1 MKISIV
7 LGCRPEI
14 IKMAPIIRECE
25 KRGTNY
31 FIVHTGQHYDYNMD
45 KVFFEDLKLPNS
57 KYNLDVGSGFYG
69 EQLNKMIIKL
79 KEVFNK
85 EKPDVVLVLGDTSTT
100 LAGALVAHKLGIK
113 LGHVESGLRSYEI
126 MFEEVHR
133 VINGILADYLFAP
146 TERAKN
152 NLLKEG
158 INENKIFVTGNTI
171 VDATYQ
177 NIELTDNKIL
187 EKLGIKPNEYIT
199 ITAHRPEHV
208 DKKDELSDILKA
220 LDIIS
225 KEHNIIF
232 PMHPRTKK
240 NIEKFN
246 LKIPEKVKVIEPIGY
261 LDFLSLMN
269 NSKLILTD
277 SGGVQEESCI
287 IKKPCVT
294 LRNATERPETI
305 EVGSNMIAG
314 TNPDKI
320 IECVNTMLNKERDW
334 ENPFGD
340 GRSAEKILNILEKY
354 HSQ

>member
-1 MKISIV
+1 MKVCIV
-7 LGCRPEI
+7 LGTRPEI

-45 KVFFEDLKLPNS
+45 KVFFEDLKLPNP

-69 EQLNKMIIKL
+69 EQLNKMITKL

-85 EKPDVVLVLGDTSTT
+85 EKPDVILVLGDTSTT
-100 LAGALVAHKLGIK
+100 LAGALAAHKLGIK

-133 VINGILADYLFAP
+133 IVNGILADYLFAP

-177 NIELTDNKIL
+177 NIKLTNNKIL

-199 ITAHRPEHV
+199 ITAHRPEYV
-208 DKKDELSDILKA
+208 DRKDELSDILKA
-220 LDIIS
+220 LEILS
-225 KEHNIIF
+225 NEHKIVF
-232 PMHPRTKK
+232 PLHPRTKK
-240 NIEKFN
+240 SIERFN
-246 LKIPEKVKVIEPIGY
+246 LKISEKVKVIEPIGY

-269 NSKLILTD
+269 NSKLMLTD
-277 SGGVQEESCI
+277 SGGIQEESCI

-305 EVGSNMIAG
+305 DVGSNMIAG

-320 IECVNTMLNKERDW
+320 IECINVMLNKERNW

-340 GRSAEKILNILEKY
+340 GKSAEKILNILERN

>member
-25 KRGTNY
+25 KRGTDY

-45 KVFFEDLKLPNS
+45 KVFFEDLKLPNP
-57 KYNLDVGSGFYG
+57 KYNLDIGSGFYG